1 MSWLQRG
8 GRVGSSPGVDT
19 LYRCGHA
26 LQVSLRY
33 QRVAAPAR
41 LMNCG
46 CFPGRASISPYRSV
60 DLSLL
65 KESKSEWRCLGL
77 IAGDEWSLSAAQE
90 RAAVQTESDIL
101 LELGVN
107 PICLEQIEQYLGHL
121 DAAAEAKVHMSTLF
135 TLRACFA

>member
-1 MSWLQRG
+1 MSRLQRG
-8 GRVGSSPGVDT
+8 GRVGSSPG
-19 LYRCGHA
+19 
-26 LQVSLRY
+26 
-33 QRVAAPAR
+33 
-41 LMNCG
+41 G

-65 KESKSEWRCLGL
+65 KESKSEWRYLGL

-107 PICLEQIEQYLGHL
+107 PICLEQFITALATGIVF
-121 DAAAEAKVHMSTLF
+121 AVRSKVHIDLG
-135 TLRACFA
+135 

>member
-107 PICLEQIEQYLGHL
+107 PICLEQNGCQALL
-121 DAAAEAKVHMSTLF
+121 
-135 TLRACFA
+135 